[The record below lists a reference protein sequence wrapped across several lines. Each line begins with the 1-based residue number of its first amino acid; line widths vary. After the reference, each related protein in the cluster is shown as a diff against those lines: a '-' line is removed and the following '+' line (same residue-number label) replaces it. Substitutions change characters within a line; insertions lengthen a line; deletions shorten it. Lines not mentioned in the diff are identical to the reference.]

1 MNIYT
6 IIFNHSMANSI
17 KKGEIIQTRRPITN
31 KNAQKFQVGDL
42 LWVKEAYINDEGKK
56 VSPIFMPK
64 AKSELTIEITHIHT
78 DFVQNMTQ
86 KDAEQE
92 GLKTVDEFKKVW
104 NKMYNDWDKNPQCY
118 IIIFKPILMN
128 IDKYLAQQP
137 I

>member
-92 GLKTVDEFKKVW
+92 GLKTVDELKKYGIKCIMIGIKTPNVISLFL
-104 NKMYNDWDKNPQCY
+104 NPY
-118 IIIFKPILMN
+118 
-128 IDKYLAQQP
+128 
-137 I
+137 